1 MKRIIKSILLLPV
14 FLLLLDGCDHGLEP
28 SRPVQPGFSGLI
40 RFQGA
45 WPADTLEIRL
55 IASQAW
61 RTFTSFTEIITLVVN
76 TDSVKIYPPPADPG
90 LPMGRD
96 SVYYEFPVPA
106 STYRY
111 IAVVQRFGTNPFA
124 DWRIIG
130 VYDGGS
136 GTQEPVDVVVP
147 TNQIVPDINIL
158 VDFNNPPQ
166 QPFQG
171 DSHP

>member
-1 MKRIIKSILLLPV
+1 MKRIIKSILLLSA

-28 SRPVQPGFSGLI
+28 SRPVQPGLSGLI
-40 RFQGA
+40 RFQGT

-61 RTFTSFTEIITLVVN
+61 RKFTSFTEIITLVIN
-76 TDSVKIYPPPADPG
+76 TDSVKIYPAPVDTG

-96 SVYYEFPVPA
+96 SVSYEFPVPP
-106 STYRY
+106 SKYRY
-111 IAVVQRFGTNPFA
+111 IAVVQRFGINPLA

-130 VYDGGS
+130 VFDGETA
-136 GTQEPVDVVVP
+136 TQMPVDVVVP
-147 TNQIVPDINIL
+147 TDQVVPNINIL
-158 VDFNNPPQ
+158 VDFDNPPP